1 MCLLVFVGE
10 SEAQVIPSMQ
20 AGMAQSGIASC
31 GRFVQTAD
39 MDTHEIEWRSSTLRS
54 TVRLSAAGTNGV
66 ANVRAEWLLTQATIP
81 HAPHSVT
88 VRRVRQSRHDTER
101 GVTTAVLRDAEPLLT
116 QMTSE
121 LPKQLAHLNFD
132 DPMQELS
139 ERARALPPT
148 PRGNPDF
155 YKDLLAVFQA
165 MESAG
170 VTDPVKT
177 LCRLT
182 GRPEG
187 TVKTQLRI
195 ARRNAG
201 QPSPVDLEGPK

>member
-1 MCLLVFVGE
+1 
-10 SEAQVIPSMQ
+10 
-20 AGMAQSGIASC
+20 
-31 GRFVQTAD
+31 
-39 MDTHEIEWRSSTLRS
+39 MDTHEIEWRSSAMRN
-54 TVRLSAAGTNGV
+54 TVRLSAVATSGL
-66 ANVRAEWLLTQATIP
+66 ANVRAEWLLAQATIP

-88 VRRVRQSRHDTER
+88 VRRMRQGGHDAER

-116 QMTSE
+116 RMASE
-121 LPKQLAHLNFD
+121 LPKQLSLLKFS

-155 YKDLLAVFQA
+155 YRDLLAVFQA
-165 MESAG
+165 MEGAG

-195 ARRNAG
+195 ARRVEAQTSTG
-201 QPSPVDLEGPK
+201 QSKGAR